1 MKILVLEQRYT
12 GPKEAGFA
20 RFSLL
25 SRYWVKEG
33 HEVYVVAGMINYIL
47 SRKPEKYR
55 GKFFVKE
62 KEGENVKIL
71 RVWESDVAYFSFLG
85 RLCSYFSFLVSAFFG
100 ALFLPKPDVII
111 ASAPPIF
118 IGFLGYMI
126 SIAKRKPF
134 IFEVRDI
141 WPDEA
146 IELRILKNKIL
157 IQMSYW
163 LEEFL
168 YQHSDFLVVNSP
180 GIKEFLIKKK
190 LVPETKIAVVPN
202 PVDLDSFDAAPT
214 KEIAKKNFGWPEDK
228 FIFLYSGAMSAVYDL
243 NSLLEVTKELQHLP
257 ILFILAGSGR
267 QKRELMEK
275 AEAEELKNV
284 KFAEPVPKEKLPS
297 LIMAADAGVATLS
310 KMPLLRYVYAT
321 KIFDYMAAGRPVVLA
336 MEGVSKELICEK
348 AHCGLCVKP
357 EDKTALKKAI
367 LQIYNN
373 PEKGEEMGKRGFEYV
388 RKHFRPEKLACDYLR
403 LIKLLI
409 QTSSRTRERG

>member
-1 MKILVLEQRYT
+1 
-12 GPKEAGFA
+12 
-20 RFSLL
+20 
-25 SRYWVKEG
+25 
-33 HEVYVVAGMINYIL
+33 
-47 SRKPEKYR
+47 
-55 GKFFVKE
+55 
-62 KEGENVKIL
+62 
-71 RVWESDVAYFSFLG
+71 
-85 RLCSYFSFLVSAFFG
+85 
-100 ALFLPKPDVII
+100 
-111 ASAPPIF
+111 
-118 IGFLGYMI
+118 MI

-284 KFAEPVPKEKLPS
+284 KFAEQVPKEKLPS